1 MGWLFSTGQPQ
12 LIPAEETLR
21 GGSTPVLAHPQPH
34 VVLGTPI
41 DAPWR
46 PEQRVLI
53 VGLGCFWGAE
63 KLFWS
68 LPGVESTAVGYAGGQ
83 TPHPTYREVCTGRTN
98 HAEVVQIIY
107 DPARITLEDLVRK
120 ALESHDPTQGF
131 RQGNDVGTQ
140 YRSVIYTVGENAEAE
155 ARAVQRIVDS
165 YGKRLAEHG
174 YGAVTTAVAPLAGQ
188 CYLAEDEH
196 QQYLAKNPQGYCPHH
211 STGVA
216 CPMPEDL

>member
-1 MGWLFSTGQPQ
+1 MGWLFPDSQ
-12 LIPAEETLR
+12 LQLVPPEDALR
-21 GGSTPVLAHPQPH
+21 GGSTPVLPHPQPH
-34 VVLGTPI
+34 AVLGTPI
-41 DAPWR
+41 DRPWR

-63 KLFWS
+63 KVFWS

-83 TPHPTYREVCTGRTN
+83 TRNPTYREVCTGRTN
-98 HAEVVQIIY
+98 HAEVVQIIF
-107 DPARITLEDLVRK
+107 DPERISLEELVIK

-140 YRSVIYTVGENAEAE
+140 YRSVIYTTGENAVEE
-155 ARAVQRIVDS
+155 ARVIERIVER
-165 YGKRLAEHG
+165 YGARLVEHG
-174 YGAVTTAVAPLAGQ
+174 YGAVTTAVAPLEGE
-188 CYLAEDEH
+188 CYLAEEEH
-196 QQYLAKNPQGYCPHH
+196 QQYLAKNPHGYCPHH